1 MSSYRDALRDRLRQI
16 EEIGTGQTTWERLQ
30 ASRRAAQNQFNT
42 DYAMQD
48 AYGKTRAL
56 AQQNINSMS
65 VGPASGP
72 FDQFVNSIAK
82 KESNNNYRAVNKTS
96 GAMGKYQIMPS
107 NIVGSKRGWDYEA
120 LGRDITTSQ
129 FMSSPQIQE
138 TIARYKLQQYYNKYG
153 PTGAS
158 IAWYA
163 GPSAANYWQRT
174 GRVSGVPQGA
184 YPSIA
189 AYATSI
195 ARSLG

>member
-1 MSSYRDALRDRLRQI
+1 MASYRDVLRDRLQQI
-16 EEIGTGQTTWERLQ
+16 DEIGTGQTTWERLQ

-56 AQQNINSMS
+56 AQQNINSMN
-65 VGPASGP
+65 ASANAP
-72 FDQFVNSIAK
+72 FEKFAAAIGR
-82 KESNNNYRAVNKTS
+82 KESNNNYRAVNKDS

-107 NIVGSKRGWDYEA
+107 NIYGARRGWDYEA
-120 LGRDITTSQ
+120 LGYDVNERQ
-129 FMSSPQIQE
+129 FLSSPQIQE

-163 GPSAANYWQRT
+163 GPAAANYWQKT
-174 GRVSGVPQGA
+174 GRISTAPQSA

-189 AYATSI
+189 GYAQQI
-195 ARSLG
+195 ARMFQ